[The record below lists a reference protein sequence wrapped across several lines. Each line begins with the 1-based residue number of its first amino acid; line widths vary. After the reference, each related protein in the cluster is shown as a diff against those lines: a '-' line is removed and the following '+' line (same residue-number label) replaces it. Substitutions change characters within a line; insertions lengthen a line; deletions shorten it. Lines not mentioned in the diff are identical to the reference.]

1 MALSKL
7 PKLKLYCRQG
17 KTFRH
22 PFYFSD
28 EHGNITNLSGY
39 TARMEIRTE
48 YPTTLSE
55 AGDADVLVRL
65 DTDNGGIVIDG
76 PKGQLH
82 IVIEAAVTATFPEA
96 SSYVYEPELITPSG
110 EVEDFIAPSSFVV
123 LPEVTL

>member
-28 EHGNITNLSGY
+28 QYENITDLSGY
-39 TARMEIRTE
+39 TARMEVRTE
-48 YPTTLSE
+48 FPDEDSTAE
-55 AGDADVLVRL
+55 DADVLIRL
-65 DTDNGGIVIDG
+65 ETGGDGITIDG
-76 PKGQLH
+76 PKGEL
-82 IVIEAAVTATFPEA
+82 VIEIDADTTATFPEG
-96 SSYVYEPELITPSG
+96 SYVYEPELITPSG
-110 EVEDFIAPSSFVV
+110 DVVDFIAPSSFVV